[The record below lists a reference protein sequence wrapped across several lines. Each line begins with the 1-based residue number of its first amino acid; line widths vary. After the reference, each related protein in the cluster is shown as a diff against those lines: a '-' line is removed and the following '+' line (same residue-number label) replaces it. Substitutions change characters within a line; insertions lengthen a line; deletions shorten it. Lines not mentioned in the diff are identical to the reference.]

1 MTGLKV
7 KNKLSKDY
15 HEMFMHGILPDANE
29 ETLKSLA
36 SSFSIINLG
45 LSIIFTLGGLN
56 SPCANLLDQIVK
68 DSFLPKIKTNETWR
82 NYIRERYPVL
92 EYMPPI
98 TEVCTVYTHIHT
110 SQKSL

>member
-1 MTGLKV
+1 M
-7 KNKLSKDY
+7 NN
-15 HEMFMHGILPDANE
+15 FLPDANE

-45 LSIIFTLGGLN
+45 LSIIITLGGLN
-56 SPCANLLDQIVK
+56 YPCANLLDQIVK
-68 DSFLPKIKTNETWR
+68 DSFLPKTKTNETFR

-98 TEVCTVYTHIHT
+98 TEVCMYIHIARNHYN
-110 SQKSL
+110 